1 MTDAAALA
9 SSVVNSPA
17 AIARDSSPTAPA
29 TSARR
34 FNRRQIEYDRTCPC
48 GVAQA
53 VRHKAR
59 HGGRVAIL
67 RSRDNG
73 VYDPVP
79 VVFENF
85 FGEQRGFMART
96 FMVASR
102 ITARTFLKDR
112 HLVVEIRS
120 DDTQIGRSSPSSHYE
135 SGNCRQRHA
144 SRSPPPEAIVAEE
157 PLGVTKNLRF

>member
-1 MTDAAALA
+1 MHLNDRRRSALA

-17 AIARDSSPTAPA
+17 AMARDSSPTAPA
-29 TSARR
+29 TSA
-34 FNRRQIEYDRTCPC
+34 
-48 GVAQA
+48 A
-53 VRHKAR
+53 VLTGGRLNTTGPALAEWHKPFDTKP

-79 VVFENF
+79 VVFENL

-112 HLVVEIRS
+112 HLVV
-120 DDTQIGRSSPSSHYE
+120 
-135 SGNCRQRHA
+135 
-144 SRSPPPEAIVAEE
+144 
-157 PLGVTKNLRF
+157 